1 LNPATPLS
9 SLEEILH
16 EVDLVLLMSV
26 NPGFGGQSFIPS
38 ILGKISNLKDIMSN
52 YEDEIDLQVDGGVKP
67 GNAGEI
73 KESGASVLVA
83 GSAIFNSK
91 DYKKAIKNLR
101 EA

>member
-1 LNPATPLS
+1 
-9 SLEEILH
+9 
-16 EVDLVLLMSV
+16 
-26 NPGFGGQSFIPS
+26 
-38 ILGKISNLKDIMSN
+38 MSN

-67 GNAGEI
+67 DNAGEI